1 MITASDCLI
10 PQTASR
16 GENTHAQTYPQS
28 LGCRAGL
35 IAATHKAETS
45 RALSVLPATSKVSE
59 GLPQAQSR
67 PEETI
72 LNSPPKCIGV
82 LNRSARH
89 RDAQRRRDETKRGT
103 NPIRREPRLE
113 TRDEPE
119 TTRGTIPKR
128 PGSSGAPKRHRLETS
143 RDIQTLFRR
152 FFGGVANLHKPRP

>member
-1 MITASDCLI
+1 MLKPT
-10 PQTASR
+10 
-16 GENTHAQTYPQS
+16 QS

-82 LNRSARH
+82 FNRSARH
-89 RDAQRRRDETKRGT
+89 RDAQRRRDE
-103 NPIRREPRLE
+103 NEA
-113 TRDEPE
+113 RDEPDTTRAKARNAGRTRNDTRDNPE
-119 TTRGTIPKR
+119 TTQVALELPKD
-128 PGSSGAPKRHRLETS
+128 T
-143 RDIQTLFRR
+143 D
-152 FFGGVANLHKPRP
+152 